1 MTYGSVKSSVKGAL
15 LCRDPDAPPGAE
27 LIQDGIHEAVRQAA
41 PAAAVGGG
49 LAPGE
54 SGGRAADGAAEGAG
68 AEERERRR

>member
-1 MTYGSVKSSVKGAL
+1 MVMGGSSVKGAL

-27 LIQDGIHEAVRQAA
+27 FIQDGIHEAVRQAA

-54 SGGRAADGAAEGAG
+54 SGGRAADGQAG
-68 AEERERRR
+68 RTG

>member
-27 LIQDGIHEAVRQAA
+27 FIQDGIHEAVRQAA
-41 PAAAVGGG
+41 PAAAVRGV
-49 LAPGE
+49 LAPAE
-54 SGGRAADGAAEGAG
+54 SGGRADGAAEGAE